1 MNKHLSSVPD
11 QLRNLLKE
19 YNLEKNYIEY
29 ELKNNWASI
38 VPAQIAK
45 ITIPEKIE
53 QNVVYIRVTSEL
65 WKKEIRTRQKELL
78 QMINNSLKQSNL
90 KEIKLV

>member
-19 YNLEKNYIEY
+19 YNLEKNYLEY
-29 ELKNNWASI
+29 EIKNNWSNI

-45 ITIPEKIE
+45 IATPEKVE
-53 QNVVYIRVTSEL
+53 QGVVYIRVASEL
-65 WKKEIRTRQKELL
+65 WKKEIRPRQKELL
-78 QMINNSLKQSNL
+78 QIINTALSESNL